1 MANRLKPLG
10 TDIPEAKPQKVNRGE
25 QVSRKKDKVRN
36 ISVGLQDIDTTIM
49 YYFNEVIKPDVLDG
63 GDRYK
68 VPIRYASAERWK
80 SVQSDGFLR
89 SPRGQILLP
98 VIVYRRTSTARDE
111 TIPVDSMDNHQLKYT
126 FESRYS
132 NKNRYDKFS
141 AQYGLK
147 PKKELYS
154 VAVPDYQV
162 LTYDVVVWT
171 EYISQ
176 LNGIIEKV
184 VHSEGKYWGKP
195 GKFRFRNKIDSIEDA
210 TELTSDGDRMVK
222 ATFSMTFNGYLMPED
237 YDYEVLTQKSF
248 TTGKVVIEEGNP
260 INKEDI
266 FK

>member
-1 MANRLKPLG
+1 M
-10 TDIPEAKPQKVNRGE
+10 
-25 QVSRKKDKVRN
+25 
-36 ISVGLQDIDTTIM
+36 
-49 YYFNEVIKPDVLDG
+49 IKPNVLDG

-68 VPIRYASAERWK
+68 VPIRYASAERWN
-80 SVQSDGFLR
+80 SIQSDGFFR

-98 VIVYRRTSTARDE
+98 VIVYKRTSTARDE

-126 FESRYS
+126 FESRYT

-141 AQYGLK
+141 AQNGLK

-162 LTYDVVVWT
+162 ITYDVIVWT

-176 LNGIIEKV
+176 MNGIIEKV
-184 VHSEGKYWGKP
+184 VHSEGKYWGEP
-195 GKFRFRNKIDSIEDA
+195 GKFRFRNRIDSIEDA
-210 TELTSDGDRMVK
+210 TELTADGDRMVK
-222 ATFSMTFNGYLMPED
+222 ANFSMTFNGYLMPED

-260 INKEDI
+260 IDKKDI

>member
-1 MANRLKPLG
+1 MLSPSIQSLASLTCVTLASA
-10 TDIPEAKPQKVNRGE
+10 ILAV
-25 QVSRKKDKVRN
+25 
-36 ISVGLQDIDTTIM
+36 
-49 YYFNEVIKPDVLDG
+49 VIKESAKSL
-63 GDRYK
+63 
-68 VPIRYASAERWK
+68 VPIVPAK
-80 SVQSDGFLR
+80 
-89 SPRGQILLP
+89 ILLP
-98 VIVYRRTSTARDE
+98 VIVYKRTSTARDE

-126 FESRYS
+126 FESRYT

-147 PKKELYS
+147 PKRELYS
-154 VAVPDYQV
+154 VAMPDYQV
-162 LTYDVVVWT
+162 LTYDVIIWT

-210 TELTSDGDRMVK
+210 TELSADGDRMVK

-260 INKEDI
+260 INKEEI